1 MKGESGGIIPLK
13 ILKIQVLGNT
23 ISTILRQSQ
32 RVLISKWYVDLS
44 YLPLPPLAHHNPLSV
59 S

>member
-13 ILKIQVLGNT
+13 ILKIQVVGNT

-44 YLPLPPLAHHNPLSV
+44 YPPLPRLAHHNPLCV